1 MNRMPQ
7 IAIFASGSGSNA
19 ENIIQHFKKTRTAK
33 VALIICNNP
42 KAGVIDRA
50 HRLRIP
56 LVTISRR
63 AYENSSLLLHTL
75 KTEEIDF
82 IVLAGFLWK
91 IPTEVCQAYY
101 QKMIN
106 VHPALL
112 PKFGGK
118 GMYGMNVHRAVLEAR
133 EKESGITIHQ
143 VNEHYDEGDILF
155 QKSISTESCTSAED
169 LASRIH
175 DLEYEFFPMVIEE
188 QIKKVCK

>member
-7 IAIFASGSGSNA
+7 IAIFASGSGSNT

-42 KAGVIDRA
+42 NAGVIERA

-91 IPTEVCQAYY
+91 IPLEVCLAYPK
-101 QKMIN
+101 KMIN

-118 GMYGMNVHRAVLEAR
+118 GMYGMNVHRAVLEAG

-175 DLEYEFFPMVIEE
+175 DLEYEFFPRVIEE
-188 QIKKVCK
+188 QIEKVCK

>member
-42 KAGVIDRA
+42 KAGVIERA
-50 HRLRIP
+50 NRLRIP

-63 AYENSSLLLHTL
+63 AYENSNLLLHTL
-75 KTEEIDF
+75 QTEEIDF
-82 IVLAGFLWK
+82 VVLAGFLWK
-91 IPTEVCQAYY
+91 IPAAVCEAYP

-106 VHPALL
+106 IHPALL

-118 GMYGMNVHRAVLEAR
+118 GMYGMNVHRAVLEAK
-133 EKESGITIHQ
+133 EKESGITVHW
-143 VNEHYDEGDILF
+143 VNEHYDEGDIIF
-155 QKSISTESCTSAED
+155 QKSISTVNCTSAED
-169 LASRIH
+169 LAQKIH
-175 DLEYEFFPMVIEE
+175 ELEYEFFPGVIEE
-188 QIKKVCK
+188 QLSLIP

>member
-19 ENIIQHFKKTRTAK
+19 ENIVNHLKRTRTAK
-33 VALIICNNP
+33 VALILCNNP
-42 KAGVIDRA
+42 KAGVIERA

-56 LVTISRR
+56 LVSISRR

-91 IPTEVCQAYY
+91 IPSEVCEAFPQR
-101 QKMIN
+101 MLNI
-106 VHPALL
+106 HPSLL

-118 GMYGMNVHRAVLEAR
+118 GMYGMNVHQAVLEAK
-133 EKESGITIHQ
+133 EKVSGITIHW
-143 VNEHYDEGDILF
+143 VNEHYDEGGIVF
-155 QKSISTESCTSAED
+155 QKSISTENCTSAD
-169 LASRIH
+169 LLAEKIH
-175 DLEYEFFPMVIEE
+175 ALEYEYFPAIIEAE
-188 QIKKVCK
+188 IQRINP

>member
-42 KAGVIDRA
+42 KAGVIERA

-106 VHPALL
+106 IHPALL

-118 GMYGMNVHRAVLEAR
+118 GMYGMNVHRAVLEAG

-175 DLEYEFFPMVIEE
+175 DLEYEFFPIVIEE
-188 QIKKVCK
+188 QIEKVCN